1 MYSLL
6 SLSVVKG
13 NSLVIAMKLKD
24 DALVFNVMYGDGQP
38 LTLGIVVSVY
48 SMKSA
53 EVMHG
58 LD

>member
-1 MYSLL
+1 
-6 SLSVVKG
+6 
-13 NSLVIAMKLKD
+13 MKLKD